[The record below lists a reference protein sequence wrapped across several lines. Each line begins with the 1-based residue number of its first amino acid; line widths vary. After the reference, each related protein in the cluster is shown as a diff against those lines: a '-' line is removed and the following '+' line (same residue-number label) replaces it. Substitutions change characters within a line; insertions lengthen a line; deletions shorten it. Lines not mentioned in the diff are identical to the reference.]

1 MPFSLIGSRTL
12 ACTVLLCATLP
23 ALAQHDREAAP
34 ITPAQIAAARTAPL
48 NPRLPTLFIV
58 GDSTARNNAD
68 LGWGDHLAP
77 LFNTAQINVANRAIA
92 GRSSRS
98 YIAEGHWADLLA
110 ELKPGD
116 YVLIQMGHNDGA
128 GTPDSV
134 LHDPKNRTSLKG
146 DGDETVEIPVTE
158 AMAKAYASGPFAGK
172 TAETVHTYGWNIR
185 KMIDESKAKG
195 AIPMVVTPTVRNIW
209 SPCANNPAQRCIERD
224 MGFRDLDIKIA
235 AEEKVYLIDMATL
248 AANAFES
255 MGEKET
261 AAFFPIDHTH
271 TNALGAEINANCV
284 ARAILLAHTVLAEF
298 EMGHD

>member
-1 MPFSLIGSRTL
+1 MPFLRSTSLLT
-12 ACTVLLCATLP
+12 ATLLIASA
-23 ALAQHDREAAP
+23 ALAQHDHEAAP
-34 ITPAQIAAARTAPL
+34 ITPAQTAAARNAPL
-48 NPRLPTLFIV
+48 NPALPTLFIV

-77 LFNTAQINVANRAIA
+77 LFNTSQINVANRAIA

-98 YIAEGHWADLLA
+98 YIAEGHWADVLA

-128 GTPDSV
+128 GTPESV

-146 DGDETVEIPVTE
+146 LGDDTVEVPITE
-158 AMAKAYASGPFAGK
+158 SMTRAYAKGPFAGK
-172 TAETVHTYGWNIR
+172 PTETVHTYGWNLR

-224 MGFRDLDIKIA
+224 FGDFHEEDKAIA
-235 AEEKVYLIDMATL
+235 DQEKVYLIDMGTL

-255 MGEKET
+255 MGEKDT
-261 AAFFPIDHTH
+261 ATFFPIDHTH
-271 TNALGAEINANCV
+271 TSALGAEINANCV
-284 ARAILLAHTVLAEF
+284 ARALLVAHTVLAAF

>member
-1 MPFSLIGSRTL
+1 MQFKLSTSLL
-12 ACTVLLCATLP
+12 AASALFFASA
-23 ALAQHDREAAP
+23 ALAQHDHDAP
-34 ITPAQIAAARTAPL
+34 VTPAQTSMAHASHFD
-48 NPRLPTLFIV
+48 PRLPTLFIV

-77 LFNTAQINVANRAIA
+77 LFNLTEINVANRAIA

-146 DGDETVEIPVTE
+146 LGDDTVEVPITE
-158 AMAKAYASGPFAGK
+158 AMARAYAKGPFAGK
-172 TAETVHTYGWNIR
+172 PTETVHTFGWNIR
-185 KMIDESKAKG
+185 KMIDEAKAKG
-195 AIPMVVTPTVRNIW
+195 AIPLVVTPTVRNIW
-209 SPCANNPAQRCIERD
+209 SVCPNNPAQRCIERD
-224 MGFRDLDIKIA
+224 FGNFHEEDKAIA
-235 AEEKVYLIDMATL
+235 TQEKVYLIDMGTL

-261 AAFFPIDHTH
+261 ATFFPTDHTH

-284 ARAILLAHTVLAEF
+284 ARAIMVARTVLAEF

>member
-1 MPFSLIGSRTL
+1 MRRFISIQTL
-12 ACTVLLCATLP
+12 FLAVSIPLTATAQTQTPEAPPPPPSQTTHAVDAPLDP
-23 ALAQHDREAAP
+23 AL
-34 ITPAQIAAARTAPL
+34 
-48 NPRLPTLFIV
+48 PTVFIV
-58 GDSTARNNAD
+58 GDSTARNNPD

-77 LFNTAQINVANRAIA
+77 LFNLTEINVANRAIA

-116 YVLIQMGHNDGA
+116 YVLIQMSHNDGA

-134 LHDPKNRTSLKG
+134 LHDPKFRTSLKG
-146 DGDETVEIPVTE
+146 LGDDTVDVPITE
-158 AMAKAYASGPFAGK
+158 AMARAYAKGPFAGRP
-172 TAETVHTYGWNIR
+172 TETVHTFGWYLR

-209 SPCANNPAQRCIERD
+209 SPCPNDPAQRCIERD
-224 MGFRDLDIKIA
+224 FGNFHEEDKAIA
-235 AEEKVYLIDMATL
+235 AQEKVYLIDMGTL

-261 AAFFPIDHTH
+261 ATFFPIDHTH

-284 ARAILLAHTVLAEF
+284 ARAIMVARTVLAEF

>member
-1 MPFSLIGSRTL
+1 MRHKRLLLSTL
-12 ACTVLLCATLP
+12 LLTSA
-23 ALAQHDREAAP
+23 ALAQTEPAP
-34 ITPAQIAAARTAPL
+34 VTPAPTAMAHAAHFD
-48 NPRLPTLFIV
+48 PRLPTLFIV

-77 LFNTAQINVANRAIA
+77 LFNLTEINVANRAIA

-134 LHDPKNRTSLKG
+134 LHDPKFRTSLKG
-146 DGDETVEIPVTE
+146 LGDDTVDVPITE
-158 AMAKAYASGPFAGK
+158 AMAKAYAKGPFASK
-172 TAETVHTYGWNIR
+172 PTETVHTYGWNIR
-185 KMIDESKAKG
+185 KMIDEAKAKD
-195 AIPMVVTPTVRNIW
+195 AIPLVVTPTVRNIW

-224 MGFRDLDIKIA
+224 FGSFHEEDAAIA
-235 AEEKVYLIDMATL
+235 AQEKVYLIDMGTL

-261 AAFFPIDHTH
+261 AALFPIDHTD
-271 TNALGAEINANCV
+271 TSALGAEINANCV
-284 ARAILLAHTVLAEF
+284 ARAIMVARTVLAEF